1 MTGEEARAARSERAY
16 ALLDRPE
23 TYPGLAGR
31 RGARRLLRLWR
42 YPSFEPYCSWAV
54 IEARSGL
61 FLRRVVWDQ
70 RQEDPTPEPVT
81 YGSEAVLR
89 QEEFAEILAELAAIS
104 LAPFP
109 TIRTLGLDGTG
120 YGVEQGDLFRSVR
133 LEWWDL
139 HHPQD
144 WAPLHQ
150 WHERTA
156 ARFDALLPA
165 RSTAG

>member
-1 MTGEEARAARSERAY
+1 MGDAAGSPSEQAH
-16 ALLDRPE
+16 ALLDHPE
-23 TYPGLAGR
+23 TYPGLVPHP
-31 RGARRLLRLWR
+31 GARRLLRLWR
-42 YPSFEPYCSWAV
+42 YPSFEPCCSWVV

-70 RQEDPTPEPVT
+70 RRQDLEPVT

-89 QEEFAEILAELAAIS
+89 QAELAEVLAELAAIR

-109 TIRTLGLDGTG
+109 TMKIPGLDGTG
-120 YGVEQGDLFRSVR
+120 YGVEQGDGFGSAR

-139 HHPQD
+139 RHPED
-144 WAPLHQ
+144 WAPLHR

-165 RSTAG
+165 RSGGG

>member
-1 MTGEEARAARSERAY
+1 MAEDADSHAKRAH

-23 TYPGLAGR
+23 TYPGLAARGR
-31 RGARRLLRLWR
+31 GRRLLRLWR

-70 RQEDPTPEPVT
+70 RRDDPTPEPVT
-81 YGSEAVLR
+81 YGSEALLR
-89 QEEFAEILAELAAIS
+89 QEELAEVLAELAAIR
-104 LAPFP
+104 LTPFP
-109 TIRTLGLDGTG
+109 TIRILGLDGTG
-120 YGVEQGDLFRSVR
+120 YGVEQGDSFGSAR

-139 HHPQD
+139 RHPED
-144 WAPLHQ
+144 WAPLHR

-165 RSTAG
+165 RSAAR

>member
-1 MTGEEARAARSERAY
+1 MEHGEHTESPSDRAH
-16 ALLDRPE
+16 ALLDCPE
-23 TYPGLAGR
+23 TYPGLVER

-42 YPSFEPYCSWAV
+42 YPSFEPYCAWAV
-54 IEARSGL
+54 IEVRSGL

-70 RQEDPTPEPVT
+70 RRKDPAPEPVT
-81 YGSEAVLR
+81 YGSEVVLR
-89 QEEFAEILAELAAIS
+89 QERLAEALAELAAIR

-109 TIRTLGLDGTG
+109 TIRTIGLDGTG
-120 YGVEQGDLFRSVR
+120 YGVEQGDIFRSAR
-133 LEWWDL
+133 LGWWDS
-139 HHPQD
+139 HPED

-165 RSTAG
+165 RSAAG

>member
-1 MTGEEARAARSERAY
+1 MTAADPHFGQAH
-16 ALLDRPE
+16 ALLDHPE
-23 TYPGLAGR
+23 TYPGLVQHR
-31 RGARRLLRLWR
+31 DARRLLRLWR

-61 FLRRVVWDQ
+61 CLRRVVWDQ
-70 RQEDPTPEPVT
+70 RRQDPEPVT
-81 YGSEAVLR
+81 YGSETVLR
-89 QEEFAEILAELAAIS
+89 PEELAAVLAELAAIR

-109 TIRTLGLDGTG
+109 VMRILGLDGTG
-120 YGVEQGDLFRSVR
+120 YGVEQGDRSGSAR

-139 HHPQD
+139 RHPED
-144 WAPLHQ
+144 WAPLHR

-165 RSTAG
+165 RSAAG